1 MEKLLD
7 SVSGFVD
14 SKLRNPFINTFII
27 AWIAYNWKPVT
38 FFIFSNLSAGK
49 KIWIISEHYSDIWHV
64 LIYPAAWTI
73 FILIAVP
80 AILSGVGFISKFIKK
95 FNLENDGF
103 IARAKNKVE
112 DDVLAARNVGDVNKY
127 IEELKE
133 KNSITEANLSAERT
147 NNLEL
152 TRKHSD
158 EFYKLKDKYELEINQ
173 LKANIETIEIDSSI
187 ELSKAKED
195 WITQRQQI
203 IDDCECQKSTLKD
216 EIEKL
221 RKEKD
226 IFEKEAVHN
235 GTELEKCR
243 QGKL

>member
-1 MEKLLD
+1 MD
-7 SVSGFVD
+7 SISGFVD

-27 AWIAYNWKPVT
+27 AWAAYNWKPVV

-49 KIWIISEHYSDIWHV
+49 KIWIISKYYSDIWHV

-73 FILIAVP
+73 FILITVP
-80 AILSGVGFISKFIKK
+80 AILSGVGFIGKFIKK
-95 FNLENDGF
+95 VNLENDGF
-103 IARAKNKVE
+103 VARAKNKVE

-173 LKANIETIEIDSSI
+173 LKALLETSEINSSI
-187 ELSKAKED
+187 EISKANED
-195 WITQRQQI
+195 WITQKQQI
-203 IDDCECQKSTLKD
+203 IDVYEHQKSILRD
-216 EIEKL
+216 EIEML

-226 IFEKEAVHN
+226 HFEKEAVYN
-235 GTELEKCR
+235 GTELEKCI